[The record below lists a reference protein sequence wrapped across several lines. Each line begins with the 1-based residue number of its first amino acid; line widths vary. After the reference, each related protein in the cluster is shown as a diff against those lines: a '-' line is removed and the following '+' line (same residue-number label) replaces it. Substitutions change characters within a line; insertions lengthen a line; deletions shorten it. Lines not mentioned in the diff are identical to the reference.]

1 MKYIKKTVAIEAVQF
16 KDASLASMD
25 ELSAFMNGAQAI
37 VHSSGEPKLEI
48 ETLEGIMT
56 ASLGDFI
63 MKGINGEFYP
73 CKPDIFEKTYIS
85 EENIGQLSDGY
96 HTFNELYEFR
106 KMYNAALFNAWAK
119 QKETIPGVF
128 DEHGMNPIRAKYD
141 VHKSIR
147 HSDGMECF
155 GGGWFIVMA
164 MLPGGQISNH
174 YKMEDWDLFQIPE
187 VEIVKYPYDGHSAQD
202 VLDRLKNVCLIPNK

>member
-1 MKYIKKTVAIEAVQF
+1 MISMKYIKKTVAIEAVQF

-106 KMYNAALFNAWAK
+106 KMYNAAAFNAWAK
-119 QKETIPGVF
+119 EGL
-128 DEHGMNPIRAKYD
+128 YD
-141 VHKSIR
+141 VHKSKH
-147 HSDGMECF
+147 HSDGTECF

-164 MLPGGQISNH
+164 ILPTGQISNH
-174 YKMEDWDLFQIPE
+174 YKIEDWDLFQCPE
-187 VEIVKYPYDGHSAQD
+187 ELIVKQAYDGHTALD